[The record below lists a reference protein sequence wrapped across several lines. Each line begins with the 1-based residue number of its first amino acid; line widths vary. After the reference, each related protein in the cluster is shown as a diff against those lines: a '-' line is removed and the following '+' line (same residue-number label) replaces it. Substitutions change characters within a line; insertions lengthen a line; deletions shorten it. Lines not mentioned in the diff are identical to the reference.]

1 VARAEG
7 DPVSIVERSFVI
19 LQRVNEVPV
28 LASCTKC
35 KLKFFTPKTYYND
48 HEGAAEYLRGKFDEH
63 TCEGD
68 KPPRR
73 LWG

>member
-1 VARAEG
+1 
-7 DPVSIVERSFVI
+7 VSIVERSFVI

-28 LASCTKC
+28 LGSCMKC
-35 KLKFFTPKTYYND
+35 QLRFFTPNTYFGD
-48 HEGAAEYLRGKFDEH
+48 RVGAAEYLRGKFDLH

-68 KPPRR
+68 KPRRR